1 MRLGGILEA
10 AKHPLDGVAIAVEH
24 GEKQVFQKRLAF
36 GGMFGGALFAP
47 ILWRTAGFRRAV
59 LVPTTK
65 SDYARRSV
73 M

>member
-47 ILWRTAGFRRAV
+47 IL
-59 LVPTTK
+59 
-65 SDYARRSV
+65 
-73 M
+73 